1 MRLLNI
7 LIFNFTVIACCPQK
21 RTLSNITL
29 QEKINITSV
38 ENYYDLYTKITIPQ
52 LTDSINNLVDI
63 ELMPIFFENP

>member
-1 MRLLNI
+1 MLSTKKDTKNI
-7 LIFNFTVIACCPQK
+7 A
-21 RTLSNITL
+21 L

-52 LTDSINNLVDI
+52 LIDSINNLVDI